1 MGKSLKGK
9 ELGSGLS
16 QRKDGRY
23 QAKYYI
29 PGSPKPKYLYDR
41 NLAKLKK
48 KRDLEKAKYILGY
61 NDKAKK
67 YKVSEW
73 FDVWMKLY
81 KIGRIKA
88 NTVRGYVDGFERG
101 ADFIGSVRLDCLT
114 PSHIYNMVEG
124 MQSDGYAESSV
135 VHTLSIVK
143 QLLQSAVDNQM
154 IPMNP
159 CKGIAIEKSEKV
171 TVDPILEDESKI
183 LQPEE
188 IKTFLDAEKNTRYYE
203 LFYIILNTGMRIG
216 EITALCWS
224 DIDFEKGTLAVNRQV
239 QWQSGSK
246 EHGNGYWYFSEPK
259 YNSFRTISLDNAL
272 IDLLKR
278 EKQRQDRAAEYY
290 ADKYGLEY
298 AQVYAI
304 IKTESGFKPN
314 ALSGVGAR
322 GLMQITEETFEWIKT
337 KIAPSEPVTFDDL
350 YDPEV
355 NIRFGTYYL
364 YYCMDRYAG
373 DFATASAAYHSGQ
386 GLVDQLLEDTRYSAD
401 GVTLHTFPYEQMNL
415 YVHKVQR
422 NYAKYQELYP

>member
-73 FDVWMKLY
+73 FDEWMKLY

-124 MQSDGYAESSV
+124 MQNDGYAESSV

-188 IKTFLDAEKNTRYYE
+188 IKTFLDAAKNTRYYE
-203 LFYIILNTGMRIG
+203 LFYIILTTGMRIG

-224 DIDFEKGTLAVNRQV
+224 DIDFECHRIRVYKTLNRTTIYFDEGKNRLEKPESVKQITTPKKKASYRWIPMTEGV
-239 QWQSGSK
+239 ELAFHSWEKKQIADKEKSGSSWGKENPFLKDFPDLVFTTQSGGVFLPQYANAECSRIISIIEKKEIELAEKENREPRLYEVYPHKFRHTLVTKLNESNMSPFTVSK
-246 EHGNGYWYFSEPK
+246 IVGHTSVNMTNYYTHLEQDYVADE
-259 YNSFRTISLDNAL
+259 FR
-272 IDLLKR
+272 K
-278 EKQRQDRAAEYY
+278 
-290 ADKYGLEY
+290 
-298 AQVYAI
+298 
-304 IKTESGFKPN
+304 
-314 ALSGVGAR
+314 
-322 GLMQITEETFEWIKT
+322 
-337 KIAPSEPVTFDDL
+337 
-350 YDPEV
+350 
-355 NIRFGTYYL
+355 
-364 YYCMDRYAG
+364 
-373 DFATASAAYHSGQ
+373 FA
-386 GLVDQLLEDTRYSAD
+386 
-401 GVTLHTFPYEQMNL
+401 
-415 YVHKVQR
+415 
-422 NYAKYQELYP
+422 AKYDEGKVPAVPEKE

>member
-101 ADFIGSVRLDCLT
+101 ADFIGAVRLDCLT

-124 MQSDGYAESSV
+124 MQNDGYAESSV

-203 LFYIILNTGMRIG
+203 LFYIILNT
-216 EITALCWS
+216 
-224 DIDFEKGTLAVNRQV
+224 
-239 QWQSGSK
+239 
-246 EHGNGYWYFSEPK
+246 
-259 YNSFRTISLDNAL
+259 
-272 IDLLKR
+272 
-278 EKQRQDRAAEYY
+278 
-290 ADKYGLEY
+290 
-298 AQVYAI
+298 
-304 IKTESGFKPN
+304 
-314 ALSGVGAR
+314 
-322 GLMQITEETFEWIKT
+322 
-337 KIAPSEPVTFDDL
+337 
-350 YDPEV
+350 
-355 NIRFGTYYL
+355 
-364 YYCMDRYAG
+364 
-373 DFATASAAYHSGQ
+373 
-386 GLVDQLLEDTRYSAD
+386 
-401 GVTLHTFPYEQMNL
+401 
-415 YVHKVQR
+415 
-422 NYAKYQELYP
+422 

>member
-171 TVDPILEDESKI
+171 TVDPILENESKI

-188 IKTFLDAEKNTRYYE
+188 IKTFLDAAKNTRYYE

-224 DIDFEKGTLAVNRQV
+224 DIDFEN
-239 QWQSGSK
+239 
-246 EHGNGYWYFSEPK
+246 
-259 YNSFRTISLDNAL
+259 
-272 IDLLKR
+272 
-278 EKQRQDRAAEYY
+278 
-290 ADKYGLEY
+290 
-298 AQVYAI
+298 
-304 IKTESGFKPN
+304 
-314 ALSGVGAR
+314 
-322 GLMQITEETFEWIKT
+322 
-337 KIAPSEPVTFDDL
+337 
-350 YDPEV
+350 
-355 NIRFGTYYL
+355 
-364 YYCMDRYAG
+364 
-373 DFATASAAYHSGQ
+373 
-386 GLVDQLLEDTRYSAD
+386 GLVKINKSVLYSAD
-401 GVTLHTFPYEQMNL
+401 KGVYEDTTKTNSSNRIISIPSAMVQLLKEYKIEQSKKKLLMGDMWNNSGKVFTSESGGMINPDTLSTWFKGFINRHNLPDIHYHSLRHTAATLLIAGGVDIATVSKRLGHADRTTTLNIYTHAIKSADKAAADKLQDIFT
-415 YVHKVQR
+415 HSKIG
-422 NYAKYQELYP
+422 

>member
-101 ADFIGSVRLDCLT
+101 ADFIGAVRLDCLT

-124 MQSDGYAESSV
+124 MQNDGYAESSV

-188 IKTFLDAEKNTRYYE
+188 IKTFLDAAKNTRYYE

-224 DIDFEKGTLAVNRQV
+224 DIDFECHRIRVYKTLNRTTIYFDEGKNRLEKPESVKQITTPKKKASYRWIPMTEGV
-239 QWQSGSK
+239 ELAFHSWEKKQIADKEKSGSSWGK
-246 EHGNGYWYFSEPK
+246 ENPFLKDFP
-259 YNSFRTISLDNAL
+259 
-272 IDLLKR
+272 DLVFTT
-278 EKQRQDRAAEYY
+278 QP
-290 ADKYGLEY
+290 G
-298 AQVYAI
+298 
-304 IKTESGFKPN
+304 
-314 ALSGVGAR
+314 GVF
-322 GLMQITEETFEWIKT
+322 L
-337 KIAPSEPVTFDDL
+337 P
-350 YDPEV
+350 
-355 NIRFGTYYL
+355 
-364 YYCMDRYAG
+364 
-373 DFATASAAYHSGQ
+373 
-386 GLVDQLLEDTRYSAD
+386 
-401 GVTLHTFPYEQMNL
+401 
-415 YVHKVQR
+415 
-422 NYAKYQELYP
+422 

>member
-188 IKTFLDAEKNTRYYE
+188 IKTFLDAAKNTRYYE

-224 DIDFEKGTLAVNRQV
+224 DIDFECRRIRVYKTLN
-239 QWQSGSK
+239 
-246 EHGNGYWYFSEPK
+246 E
-259 YNSFRTISLDNAL
+259 
-272 IDLLKR
+272 
-278 EKQRQDRAAEYY
+278 
-290 ADKYGLEY
+290 
-298 AQVYAI
+298 
-304 IKTESGFKPN
+304 KPN
-314 ALSGVGAR
+314 PPA
-322 GLMQITEETFEWIKT
+322 
-337 KIAPSEPVTFDDL
+337 
-350 YDPEV
+350 
-355 NIRFGTYYL
+355 
-364 YYCMDRYAG
+364 
-373 DFATASAAYHSGQ
+373 
-386 GLVDQLLEDTRYSAD
+386 
-401 GVTLHTFPYEQMNL
+401 
-415 YVHKVQR
+415 
-422 NYAKYQELYP
+422 